1 MKNFFNLK
9 YAFILFLIIFFFVFS
24 SSYLKYKISR
34 LILSHELSILP
45 NLIVKKISKRE
56 GIDLSQDKK
65 KSTMILNQYVAS
77 HVMPIEINIDD
88 GASWKLLH
96 GSIWCDGVS
105 DILNRLLEVI
115 NVRSYLVFLYADDGS
130 SPHTLNMVDF
140 EDQKLINDKNSS
152 LDKKTLYLFDAQN
165 NYNPINKDN
174 KFVNINYM
182 INHTD
187 EFRDMK
193 KLNSD
198 NIELNLLKNNKGQLW
213 DRNIFGNENSL
224 LRNSSKIIVKYLPD
238 FIFES
243 LIRFAVYINPNISK
257 KTKMY
262 FYARIDH
269 ILLNYVSAK
278 KKYKNLYQENIYKN
292 ESNFWLKNFEKLNKI

>member
-1 MKNFFNLK
+1 ML
-9 YAFILFLIIFFFVFS
+9 
-24 SSYLKYKISR
+24 SR

-56 GIDLSQDKK
+56 GINLSQDKK
-65 KSTMILNQYVAS
+65 KSTMILNQYVAT

-182 INHTD
+182 INHTN
-187 EFRDMK
+187 EFRDMI

-198 NIELNLLKNNKGQLW
+198 NKELNLLKNNKGQLW
-213 DRNIFGNENSL
+213 DRYIFGMKIL
-224 LRNSSKIIVKYLPD
+224 FTKFSKIIVKYLR
-238 FIFES
+238 FFFES
-243 LIRFAVYINPNISK
+243 LIRFAVYKSK
-257 KTKMY
+257 
-262 FYARIDH
+262 
-269 ILLNYVSAK
+269 
-278 KKYKNLYQENIYKN
+278 YQ
-292 ESNFWLKNFEKLNKI
+292 

>member
-56 GIDLSQDKK
+56 GINLSQDKK
-65 KSTMILNQYVAS
+65 KSTMILNQYVAT

>member
-56 GIDLSQDKK
+56 GINLSQDKK
-65 KSTMILNQYVAS
+65 KSTMILNQYVAT

-278 KKYKNLYQENIYKN
+278 KNI
-292 ESNFWLKNFEKLNKI
+292 KICIKKIYTKMNPIFG

>member
-1 MKNFFNLK
+1 MKIFFKLK
-9 YAFILFLIIFFFVFS
+9 YLILFFILVTLIISFNNS
-24 SSYLKYKISR
+24 LKYKLSR

-45 NLIVKKISKRE
+45 NLIVKKISKRK
-56 GIDLSQDKK
+56 GIDLNIDKK
-65 KSTMILNQYVAS
+65 KSAMILNQYVAT
-77 HVMPIEINIDD
+77 HVIPIEINIDD

-182 INHTD
+182 INHTN
-187 EFRDMK
+187 EFRDMI

-224 LRNSSKIIVKYLPD
+224 LRNSSKIFVKYLPD

-243 LIRFAVYINPNISK
+243 LIRFAVFINPNITK

-262 FYARIDH
+262 YYARIDH
-269 ILLNYVSAK
+269 ILLNYLSAK
-278 KKYKNLYQENIYKN
+278 KKYKNLYQENIYKK
-292 ESNFWLKNFEKLNKI
+292 ETSFWLKNFETQNKT